1 MMKTTHMKY
10 MGYAIAGSS
19 PAVVRV
25 CFGKGYSVGKAGG
38 KQSLHSIK
46 GRRKEGK
53 NIFSLKYPLAFE
65 FRKNVRRKIYYFDSS
80 YFAKNDELCPGTGEC
95 RIEANDN
102 DEYLTDKYK
111 KFEGNVLYTIEGN
124 DTMQRTLSEYC
135 RAMLEEKKDTI
146 HIPLEIFKEKHGE
159 LIREYLDGDSIYLH
173 FHDHKRFYDVLLK
186 VDFLIK
192 EKIVKI

>member
-10 MGYAIAGSS
+10 MGYAIAA
-19 PAVVRV
+19 AVLLLYGCVSERDTVSVRQV
-25 CFGKGYSVGKAGG
+25 ESKAFIVLRAGE
-38 KQSLHSIK
+38 
-46 GRRKEGK
+46 GRK

-95 RIEANDN
+95 KIEANDN

-111 KFEGNVLYTIEGN
+111 EFEGNVLYTIEGN

-192 EKIVKI
+192 EK

>member
-10 MGYAIAGSS
+10 MGYAIAA
-19 PAVVRV
+19 AVLLLYGCVSERDTVSVRQV
-25 CFGKGYSVGKAGG
+25 ESKAFIVLRAGE
-38 KQSLHSIK
+38 
-46 GRRKEGK
+46 GRK

-111 KFEGNVLYTIEGN
+111 NSRETYYIQLKETIQCKEPYQSIAGLCLKRKRIRYTY
-124 DTMQRTLSEYC
+124 RW
-135 RAMLEEKKDTI
+135 R
-146 HIPLEIFKEKHGE
+146 
-159 LIREYLDGDSIYLH
+159 YLRKST
-173 FHDHKRFYDVLLK
+173 VS
-186 VDFLIK
+186 
-192 EKIVKI
+192 